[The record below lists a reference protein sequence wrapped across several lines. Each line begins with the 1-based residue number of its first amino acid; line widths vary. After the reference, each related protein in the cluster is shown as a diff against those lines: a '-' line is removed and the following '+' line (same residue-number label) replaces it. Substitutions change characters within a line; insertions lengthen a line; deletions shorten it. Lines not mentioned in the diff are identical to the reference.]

1 VGERITPV
9 ALALIRK
16 DDEILVEEARD
27 EVKNETFFRLLGGE
41 IEFGEKGAEAVRRE
55 LREELGAESE
65 VNRLFATLENVFTY
79 EGEPSH
85 EIDLIYECSLRDD
98 RLYLLDEW
106 EARETREGFVY
117 THKVA
122 WKHLDSFR
130 SGSEILYPEELL
142 TLFGDQWNHPGPSLS
157 RC

>member
-1 VGERITPV
+1 MDKRITPV

-16 DDEILVEEARD
+16 DGKILVEEARD
-27 EVKNETFFRLLGGE
+27 EVKSETFFRLLGGE

-65 VNRLFATLENVFTY
+65 VERLFAILENVFTY

-85 EIDLIYECSLRDD
+85 EIDLVFECSLLDD
-98 RLYLLDEW
+98 HLYSLDEW
-106 EARETREGFVY
+106 EAHETTQQGFAY

-130 SGSEILYPEELL
+130 SGGEILYPEELL
-142 TLFGDQWNHPGPSLS
+142 ALFGDQ
-157 RC
+157 

>member
-1 VGERITPV
+1 VDKRITPV

-41 IEFGEKGAEAVRRE
+41 IEFGEEGAEAVRRE

-65 VNRLFATLENVFTY
+65 VTRLFATLENVFTY

-98 RLYLLDEW
+98 RLYSLDAW
-106 EARETREGFVY
+106 EAHETTQEGFAY

-130 SGSEILYPEELL
+130 SGGEILYPEKLL
-142 TLFGDQWNHPGPSLS
+142 TLFGDQ
-157 RC
+157 